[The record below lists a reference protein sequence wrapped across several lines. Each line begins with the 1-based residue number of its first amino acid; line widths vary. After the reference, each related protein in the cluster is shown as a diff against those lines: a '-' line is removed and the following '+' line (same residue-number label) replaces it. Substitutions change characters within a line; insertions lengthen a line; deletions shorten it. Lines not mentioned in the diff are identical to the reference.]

1 MGSTKGLVLIVED
14 DRNIAS
20 VQELYLAR
28 DGFSTQVETDGLRG
42 LDAVERLRPV
52 AVVLDVA
59 LPGLDG
65 VTFCR
70 RLRERQDW
78 TPVLMVT
85 ARADEPDRI
94 LGLELGAD
102 DYVTKPFS
110 PGELVARVNTVL
122 RRTQGPPGG
131 RPHVMGTLRVDP
143 ARRTVHRDGEEVELT
158 ATEFNLLA
166 HLLDHRG
173 RVFTRRQLLAHV
185 WGEEAYRD
193 PRVVDVYVSQL
204 RSKLGEASPIR
215 TVRGVGYGATDR
227 PA

>member
-1 MGSTKGLVLIVED
+1 MRPGKGLVLIVED
-14 DRNIAS
+14 DRNIAA

-28 DGFSTQVETDGLRG
+28 DGFDTCVETDGLRG
-42 LDAVERLRPV
+42 LDAVGQLRPV
-52 AVVLDVA
+52 AIVLDVS

-70 RLRERQDW
+70 RLREREDW

-85 ARADEPDRI
+85 ARVDETDRI

-131 RPHVMGTLRVDP
+131 RPHVVGPLRVDP
-143 ARRTVHRDGEEVELT
+143 ARRTVHRDGAEVELT

-166 HLLDHRG
+166 HLLQHRG

-185 WGEEAYRD
+185 WGEETYRD

-204 RSKLGEASPIR
+204 RSKLGDASPIR
-215 TVRGVGYGATDR
+215 TVRGVGYGATDT